1 MTAGWT
7 WFIILITALNIAGSA
22 WLLFAT
28 ARMQPGEGETTG
40 HVWDGDLREY
50 NHPLPRWWLWLF
62 VITVIFAV
70 GYLVAY
76 PGLGSFT
83 GSLGWTQHGQWE
95 QEVAAAEAAAAP
107 VYARF
112 EGKAPEALA
121 GDPEALQIAARLFG
135 NNCATCHG
143 ADARGA
149 PGFPNLTDADWIH
162 GGTPDAIQASIAN
175 GRVGVMPPWGEMLG
189 KDGVEQVV
197 AYVQSLS
204 GQSSDA
210 ALATAGKER
219 FMQVCAACHGADG
232 RGQQALGAPNL
243 TDGIWLYGGSADA
256 IRTTIVKGR
265 QNQMPAQLGL
275 LGETRV
281 RLLAGY
287 ILSLSGAKGAAS
299 DGQGT

>member
-7 WFIILITALNIAGSA
+7 WFIAIITALNIGGSL
-22 WLLFAT
+22 WLLLAT
-28 ARMQPGEGETTG
+28 SRVHAGEGETTG

-62 VITVIFAV
+62 VITIVFAV

-76 PGLGSFT
+76 PGLGSFK
-83 GSLGWTQHGQWE
+83 GSLGWSQQSQWE
-95 QEVAAAEAAAAP
+95 KEVAAADAAAAT

-112 EGKAPEALA
+112 EGRTPAALA
-121 GDPEALQIAARLFG
+121 GDPAAMEIAGRLFG

-149 PGFPNLTDADWIH
+149 PGFPNLTDGDWLH
-162 GGTPDAIQASIAN
+162 GGTPEVIHATIAN
-175 GRVGVMPPWGEMLG
+175 GRIGVMPPWGEMLG
-189 KDGVEQVV
+189 PQGVEQVV

-210 ALATAGKER
+210 ALAAAGKDR
-219 FMQVCAACHGADG
+219 FMQICAACHGPDG

-243 TDGIWLYGGSADA
+243 TDNIWLYGGSADA

-265 QNQMPAQLGL
+265 QNQMPAHLDL

-281 RLLAGY
+281 RLLTGY
-287 ILSLSGAKGAAS
+287 ILSLSGTKGAAGN
-299 DGQGT
+299 GQGT